1 MSSCKHMRS
10 RSRLVALAMVLAL
23 LAGLAHGW
31 LHDAHATPRH
41 FADHSEFCA
50 IDKIAAVAP
59 EAPAQ
64 AILAFAAVDCR
75 PRAAAVNVALY
86 RGHAHPRAPPL
97 PIA

>member
-1 MSSCKHMRS
+1 
-10 RSRLVALAMVLAL
+10 MVFAL

-31 LHDAHATPRH
+31 LHDAHAATRH

-64 AILAFAAVDCR
+64 PVPQFATVERRPYADAPAVA
-75 PRAAAVNVALY
+75 PYRA
-86 RGHAHPRAPPL
+86 HAQSRAPP
-97 PIA
+97 A